1 MTFGNV
7 EVGLIEV
14 LLSVILMF
22 NVGAYSFLWT
32 EHRRLRGKVTS
43 NRGKIKKLIRRIFGM
58 EEDDTDE
65 GYLVE
70 AEEEFDNINQ
80 RLESIED
87 KIDTVQNNN
96 EKAHSDVME
105 ILEEMADIIIEEEN
119 IDAGPDDI
127 PIFKR

>member
-7 EVGLIEV
+7 EVGLLEV

-22 NVGAYSFLWT
+22 NVGAYTFLWT
-32 EHRRLRGKVTS
+32 EHRRLRGKVSS
-43 NRGKIKKLIRRIFGM
+43 NRANIKKLIRRIFGM

-80 RLESIED
+80 RLDSIEH
-87 KIDTVQNNN
+87 KIDEVQNKN
-96 EKAHSDVME
+96 EKAHSDVMD
-105 ILEEMADIIIEEEN
+105 ILKEMSDIIIEEEN

-127 PIFKR
+127 PAFER